1 MNFLGSL
8 NNSEMVAYVFINI
21 NMSSNLIATARE
33 REGKIFHRGLI
44 WCARCYHYPAHATT
58 GPGLAVVDGADP
70 VGIREAGGENVED
83 GGEGNQRQQTP
94 MESLL
99 ENEVSSQ

>member
-1 MNFLGSL
+1 
-8 NNSEMVAYVFINI
+8 
-21 NMSSNLIATARE
+21 
-33 REGKIFHRGLI
+33 
-44 WCARCYHYPAHATT
+44 
-58 GPGLAVVDGADP
+58 